1 MRITDKI
8 EISDETIITAEN
20 VVRLGEF
27 FALCAI
33 KCRISK
39 SGKNLYWLYNGLI
52 RDISH
57 NNVTEPYSDGYDVAS
72 TAILFLCENLGKK
85 LGDKLINR
93 FGKEIT
99 VMRGCYQ
106 TIDLYVFH
114 QYAEPSTLNIS
125 IDDNEV
131 RNLAIDSKPYTPTEE
146 EYIAVDK
153 TIRDM
158 NLSKNENSVLN
169 CYMAGLNH
177 LEIAAILGINRTTV
191 WRCRNRIAQ
200 KYTKLFLR

>member
-1 MRITDKI
+1 M
-8 EISDETIITAEN
+8 
-20 VVRLGEF
+20 
-27 FALCAI
+27 
-33 KCRISK
+33 
-39 SGKNLYWLYNGLI
+39 
-52 RDISH
+52 
-57 NNVTEPYSDGYDVAS
+57 
-72 TAILFLCENLGKK
+72 
-85 LGDKLINR
+85 INR

-114 QYAEPSTLNIS
+114 QYAEPATLNIS
-125 IDDNEV
+125 IDDDNV
-131 RNLAIDSKPYTPTEE
+131 PNLAIDSNPYEPSEE

-158 NLSKNENSVLN
+158 NLSENEISVLN

>member
-57 NNVTEPYSDGYDVAS
+57 NSVTEPYSDGYDVAS
-72 TAILFLCENLGKK
+72 TAILFLCENLGKR
-85 LGDKLINR
+85 LGDKFVNR

-106 TIDLYVFH
+106 TIDLYVFR
-114 QYAEPSTLNIS
+114 QYAEPATLNVC
-125 IDDNEV
+125 IDDNKV
-131 RNLAIDSKPYTPTEE
+131 RNLTIDSNPYKPSEA

-153 TIRDM
+153 TIKTM
-158 NLSKNENSVLN
+158 NLSENEISVLN